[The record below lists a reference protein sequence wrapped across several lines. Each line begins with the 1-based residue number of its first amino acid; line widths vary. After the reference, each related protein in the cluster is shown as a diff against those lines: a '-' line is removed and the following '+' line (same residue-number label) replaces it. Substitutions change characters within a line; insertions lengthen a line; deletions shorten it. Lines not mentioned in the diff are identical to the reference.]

1 MISTT
6 FDLLALRFAKACT
19 PDKGWSVCVLSM
31 IAIALL
37 TWQFGALALAAL
49 VGSLIGLAIQQMAS
63 QGARWVKNAMHE
75 ISFFCL
81 LIRIQLRA
89 LGVALTTAAARNLH
103 LFIRQAYRALMSI
116 LDGLGIVHV
125 ALAPRLYPT
134 PLLNR
139 A

>member
-1 MISTT
+1 MMSTT

-49 VGSLIGLAIQQMAS
+49 VGSLIGLAIQAMAYRGS
-63 QGARWVKNAMHE
+63 RWVKNAIHE
-75 ISFFCL
+75 ISFHWVL
-81 LIRIQLRA
+81 NRAESRA
-89 LGVALTTAAARNLH
+89 LVIALTTVAACSLRRV
-103 LFIRQAYRALMSI
+103 IRQAFGAITSI

-125 ALAPRLYPT
+125 ALSPRLYPT
-134 PLLNR
+134 PLLSR